1 MGKAGLSTPM
11 PPLKPILRKARDVV
25 YRLAYRG
32 SGRWCPLCESHTR
45 RFRPFGIEYKRE
57 QAMCVHCGA
66 LERHRLVWLF
76 LTRRTTAFTGRQ
88 SMLHIA
94 PEPCEIRIR
103 RKVGPGYVSAD
114 LLDRSVDVRL
124 DITRLPY
131 PDGAFDVV
139 YCSHVLE
146 HVADD
151 LAAMREFRRV
161 LAPGGLALFLVP
173 ITAPETFE
181 DPTITDPR
189 DRLLAFGQNDHVR
202 RYGPDFA
209 DRLVDAGFA
218 LQIIRSEDV
227 AEPTE
232 ISVMGLGDAGEIFLA
247 THPS

>member
-1 MGKAGLSTPM
+1 MRG
-11 PPLKPILRKARDVV
+11 LKPILRTARDMV
-25 YRLAYRG
+25 YRVAYRG
-32 SGRWCPLCESHTR
+32 TGRWCPLCESHTR

-76 LTRRTTAFTGRQ
+76 LERRTSAFTGRQ

-94 PEPCEIRIR
+94 PEPCEIRIK
-103 RKVGPGYVSAD
+103 RKVGRGYVSAD
-114 LLDRSVDVRL
+114 LLDPTVDVRL

-131 PDGAFDVV
+131 PGGAFDVV

-146 HVADD
+146 HVDDD

-161 LAPGGLALFLVP
+161 LAPAGLALFLVP
-173 ITAPETFE
+173 ITAAETFE

-202 RYGPDFA
+202 RYGPDFVE
-209 DRLVDAGFA
+209 RLEQAGFRVQTITA
-218 LQIIRSEDV
+218 ADV
-227 AEPTE
+227 VDPLE
-232 ISVMGLGDAGEIFLA
+232 IAVMGLEEAGEIFLA
-247 THPS
+247 THAT